1 MSWVH
6 LEDKVV
12 RARKPHRCYLCG
24 EPIEKGEKYLRRSG
38 VEEGE
43 GFASVKMHPAC
54 EEHTKDWDEHDWE
67 CHDVC
72 GFQQLLSEECPS
84 TSA

>member
-24 EPIEKGEKYLRRSG
+24 KSIEKGEKYLRRSG

-43 GFASVKMHPAC
+43 GFLTAKMHPTC
-54 EEHTKDWDEHDWE
+54 ERLTKDWDEHDWE
-67 CHDVC
+67 CHDVAE
-72 GFQQLLSEECPS
+72 FQEYLSEECPT